1 MPLKS
6 IGVGREAV
14 RQRSARLPATGS
26 PDAAAA
32 DTDAFAREMRDVV
45 PLEPDSRGRV
55 RSVAP
60 LNPPRHSP
68 QRAEDADLSDHDF
81 VAPGVDRRE
90 IRKLKHGDYLVRDQR
105 DLHGMT
111 GADAL
116 ASVGR
121 FIENSRHGGHRCVCI
136 IHGRGL
142 HSEGNQPVLKTRVRE
157 YLRSHRSVLAYTDA
171 PVSGGGSGAVYVLLR
186 K

>member
-1 MPLKS
+1 MTK
-6 IGVGREAV
+6 RRAK
-14 RQRSARLPATGS
+14 LPATDR

-32 DTDAFAREMRDVV
+32 DAEAFALEMRDVV
-45 PLEPDSRGRV
+45 PLEPDRRGRV
-55 RSVAP
+55 RSVSP
-60 LNPPRHSP
+60 IRPPRHSP
-68 QRAEDADLSDHDF
+68 QRTEDADESDDSF
-81 VAPGVDRRE
+81 VAHGVDLRE
-90 IRKLKHGDYLVRDQR
+90 IRNLKKSKYIVRDRR

-111 GADAL
+111 GVDAL

-142 HSEGNQPVLKTRVRE
+142 HSKGNPPILKARVRE

-171 PVSGGGSGAVYVLLR
+171 PASDGGPGAVYVLLR